1 MSENSQTLS
10 QDQREEVLKVVADIA
25 HQLATPLTI
34 LMKRASSM
42 PDEEESYN
50 LKRQLNHMTRLVSQ
64 IAAYARAGTLTLQP
78 DTRFDLRDLVR
89 EVVADQAPFATAM
102 GKKLTCVDGGK
113 SVEVIGDFD
122 SAVEALSNLV
132 NNAISHTQP
141 GTMVTVSVQPDH
153 TIIVLDRGLG
163 VPESER
169 ELIFE
174 RLRQGRRPTEGGAGI
189 GLAIVKD
196 IMKAHRGS
204 VSCNDR
210 IGGGSIFSL
219 TFRGALN
226 ESRDT
231 GSENLAAVSGL

>member
-1 MSENSQTLS
+1 VSENSQTLS

-42 PDEEESYN
+42 PDEAESQN

-78 DTRFDLRDLVR
+78 DMRFDLRDLVR
-89 EVVADQAPFATAM
+89 EVVEDQAPFAAAM

-113 SVEVIGDFD
+113 TVEVIGDFN
-122 SAVEALSNLV
+122 SAVEALSNVV

-141 GTMVTVSVQPDH
+141 GTMVTVSVQSDF
-153 TIIVLDRGLG
+153 TVVVLDRGLG
-163 VPESER
+163 VPEAER

-196 IMKAHRGS
+196 VRKAHRGT
-204 VSCNDR
+204 VSCHER
-210 IGGGSIFSL
+210 AGGGSMFSL
-219 TFRGALN
+219 TFKGALTATR
-226 ESRDT
+226 EI
-231 GSENLAAVSGL
+231 GSNNLLAVSG

>member
-1 MSENSQTLS
+1 VSENSQTLS

-34 LMKRASSM
+34 LMKRASTM
-42 PDEEESYN
+42 PDEEESHN
-50 LKRQLNHMTRLVSQ
+50 LKRQLIHMTRLVSQ

-78 DTRFDLRDLVR
+78 DMRFDLRDLVR
-89 EVVADQAPFATAM
+89 EVAEDQGAFAAAM
-102 GKKLTCVDGGK
+102 GKKLSCVDGGK
-113 SVEVIGDFD
+113 TVEVIGDFH

-141 GTMVTVSVQPDH
+141 GTMVTVSVQPNY
-153 TIIVLDRGLG
+153 TIVVLDRGPG
-163 VPESER
+163 VPEAER

-196 IMKAHRGS
+196 VMKAHRGT
-204 VSCNDR
+204 VSCDDR
-210 IGGGSIFSL
+210 AGGGSMFSL
-219 TFRGALN
+219 TFRGALGATC
-226 ESRDT
+226 ETDT
-231 GSENLAAVSGL
+231 NVLAVSG